1 MVSVAMNTVPE
12 ALQIRNRTH
21 NVIHLSLKD
30 ITELH
35 SNLSHSGVSNGI
47 KQSSVT
53 LIMESSWMKSEAVVY
68 ELKM

>member
-1 MVSVAMNTVPE
+1 MSVAMNTVPE

-30 ITELH
+30 ITELYN
-35 SNLSHSGVSNGI
+35 NLSHSWISNGI

-53 LIMESSWMKSEAVVY
+53 MIMESS
-68 ELKM
+68 